1 MINKFPRFS
10 SKEQTIKILSIINN
24 EDLSKLNDR
33 ISVDNITIGDI
44 FNYLPKE
51 ITYNGHRGDLA
62 ITTQD
67 ISYFSVGGSWE
78 HILVHFESIPVG
90 GDIFDAFISMLEWL
104 KDNNLL
110 Q

>member
-1 MINKFPRFS
+1 MNNRFPRFS
-10 SKEQTIKILSIINN
+10 SKEQTLKILSIINN

-33 ISVDNITIGDI
+33 ISIDNITIGDI

-90 GDIFDAFISMLEWL
+90 GDIFDAFISMLKWL

>member
-1 MINKFPRFS
+1 MINKFPGFC
-10 SKEQTIKILSIINN
+10 SKEQSDKIYELLNN
-24 EDLSKLNDR
+24 KPRVDTLGGVY
-33 ISVDNITIGDI
+33 SVGDI
-44 FNYLPKE
+44 FKYLPKE

>member
-1 MINKFPRFS
+1 MNNRFPRFS
-10 SKEQTIKILSIINN
+10 SKEQTLKILSIINN
-24 EDLSKLNDR
+24 EDLSNLSNR
-33 ISVDNITIGDI
+33 ISVDNITISDI

-62 ITTQD
+62 MTTQD

-78 HILVHFESIPVG
+78 HILVHFEPIPVG

>member
-1 MINKFPRFS
+1 MKEKFPDICS
-10 SKEQTIKILSIINN
+10 WEQATKIKELLGADTCNN
-24 EDLSKLNDR
+24 IVFR
-33 ISVDNITIGDI
+33 IDYI
-44 FNYLPKE
+44 FKVLPKE

-104 KDNNLL
+104 KDNNLI